1 MRAQGN
7 RKILFGLVM
16 VGIISILIVVL
27 SAYSAELKMENNKLA
42 DANDA
47 LQSEIDTLNVKI
59 KSANNVE
66 HIEHV
71 ATTKLGMVYPTKD
84 ECIYVSD
91 AAAPKENFA
100 MVIREK
106 VYN

>member
-7 RKILFGLVM
+7 KRILLGLVI
-16 VGIISILIVVL
+16 VGLISILIVVL
-27 SAYSAELKMENNKLA
+27 SAYSAELKVENNKLA
-42 DANDA
+42 RANEA
-47 LQSEIDTLNVKI
+47 LQSEIDTLSVKI

-66 HIEHV
+66 HIERI
-71 ATTKLGMVYPTKD
+71 ATKKLGMVYPTKD

-106 VYN
+106 AYN